1 MRGNQ
6 MASNVTV
13 SINGTDYPM
22 ACAPGEEEKVALL
35 GKRMDEISKSIAQ
48 SSGAIGESRLLV
60 MTALIIADRMVELE
74 SQQNNKDQTGN
85 DEMAAIIENLALRLE
100 KLASGGL

>member
-1 MRGNQ
+1 
-6 MASNVTV
+6 MANNVTV

-22 ACAPGEEEKVALL
+22 ACAPGEEEKVASL
-35 GKRMDEISKSIAQ
+35 GKRIDEISKSIAQ

-60 MTALIIADRMVELE
+60 MTALIITDKMVEME
-74 SQQNNKDQTGN
+74 NQQNNKSQTN
-85 DEMAAIIENLALRLE
+85 HDDLAAIIENLALRLE